1 MKNPYS
7 ETRHKDTLSFISNFT
22 QRALREMQ
30 ARIWQEGYEAG
41 YKMGY
46 GDAVYIYDAD
56 SKKTIIVGL

>member
-7 ETRHKDTLSFISNFT
+7 EPCMEDKMPCNVSHSLKE
-22 QRALREMQ
+22 LREMN
-30 ARIWQEGYEAG
+30 AKRWQEGYEAG

-56 SKKTIIVGL
+56 SKKTVIIGL